1 MARDVA
7 GEVAGDA
14 GRDRLAALVE
24 TQRPHL
30 ALWIPVLFALGIALY
45 FALPAEP
52 EGWMLAA
59 SAGAMAV
66 GFATLFRVGPVARVL
81 ILAALLPALGLQAA
95 ALRTRMVAAPVLPQE
110 MTANVEGRVVGLDRS
125 ASDRPRVL
133 LDRVVIH
140 GLEPE
145 RTPARVRV
153 SLDPSTPEDLL
164 QPGLR
169 LLGQARLSPPAAPS
183 EPGGFDYRRL
193 AWFERIGAVGYA
205 RTPMVEAYGP
215 DPGRFRQLPFRIRM
229 AASAHIQRVVP
240 GQDGAFTAAIL
251 TGDRSGIDRSVEAA
265 LRASSLYHI
274 VSISGLHMTLLAAAV
289 FAMIRYGLALVPRL
303 ALNWPLKKI
312 AAVVALVAGA
322 AYLIISGS
330 EVPAQRSY
338 IMTATVLAAV
348 LLDRPALTLRAV
360 ALAGLIVLLLAPE
373 SLMQP
378 GFQMSFAATIALVA
392 VLEALRGRSWWQA
405 TQTAP
410 SWRFAKPIVGIA
422 MTSLVA
428 GAATA
433 PISAFHFNTVAQ
445 YGLIANLL
453 AIPAMGMVVMPAAV
467 LAVLAAP
474 FGLDWLPFQ
483 IAGLGMGYI
492 IAVARFIAGLGGA
505 VTGVPAGP
513 PASLALI
520 LIGGTMGVLLI
531 GRARWAAAAPAAVG
545 LLLWAG
551 HDRPDV
557 IIADTGRLFG
567 ILTPAGRVLSS
578 DRGNGYAAESWL
590 RDDGDRADQAEA
602 WARGRL
608 ERRKHRI
615 EAVVPGIGKL
625 VYVGTKQATGA
636 AALCAEAAILIAPN
650 WRERPEGR
658 CLFVGRERLDRDG
671 ALAISLTPDGLE
683 VEGARSS
690 NRERLWTRGSS
701 EPGARTPDETPAPGG
716 EVALRG
722 R

>member
-1 MARDVA
+1 M
-7 GEVAGDA
+7 
-14 GRDRLAALVE
+14 
-24 TQRPHL
+24 
-30 ALWIPVLFALGIALY
+30 
-45 FALPAEP
+45 
-52 EGWMLAA
+52 
-59 SAGAMAV
+59 
-66 GFATLFRVGPVARVL
+66 L

-95 ALRTRMVAAPVLPQE
+95 ALRTRMVAAPVLPHE
-110 MTANVEGRVVGLDRS
+110 MTVNVEGRVVGLDRS

-153 SLDPSTPEDLL
+153 SLDPSTPADLL

-215 DPGRFRQLPFRIRM
+215 DPGRFRQLPFRVRM

-312 AAVVALVAGA
+312 AAVVALAAGA

-360 ALAGLIVLLLAPE
+360 ALAALIVLMLAPE

-392 VLEALRGRSWWQA
+392 VLEALRGRAWWQA
-405 TQTAP
+405 TQTTP

-467 LAVLAAP
+467 HRGSRRALRARLAAVP
-474 FGLDWLPFQ
+474 DRR
-483 IAGLGMGYI
+483 
-492 IAVARFIAGLGGA
+492 ARGWA
-505 VTGVPAGP
+505 TSSPS
-513 PASLALI
+513 PAS
-520 LIGGTMGVLLI
+520 
-531 GRARWAAAAPAAVG
+531 
-545 LLLWAG
+545 
-551 HDRPDV
+551 
-557 IIADTGRLFG
+557 
-567 ILTPAGRVLSS
+567 S
-578 DRGNGYAAESWL
+578 
-590 RDDGDRADQAEA
+590 
-602 WARGRL
+602 
-608 ERRKHRI
+608 
-615 EAVVPGIGKL
+615 
-625 VYVGTKQATGA
+625 
-636 AALCAEAAILIAPN
+636 
-650 WRERPEGR
+650 
-658 CLFVGRERLDRDG
+658 
-671 ALAISLTPDGLE
+671 
-683 VEGARSS
+683 
-690 NRERLWTRGSS
+690 RGSA
-701 EPGARTPDETPAPGG
+701 AR
-716 EVALRG
+716 
-722 R
+722 